1 MPLIHYRLFLWLIM
15 TEEDKLKAMMLMSG
29 DQAKDYFMMEM
40 GKSMTVLNKFLGK
53 KKIESVA
60 SSLIKSTQDLSME
73 YIMNKDSLIGKYFI
87 QLPNGD
93 YILQEDARTN
103 KGMEKYKKDL
113 EQEISNTKLE
123 LLSLVETQ
131 VIVYRDNPKNKPKNF
146 TVAPITDESFY
157 QEVTGTP
164 ESLEETEG
172 LVQRKTGLA

>member
-1 MPLIHYRLFLWLIM
+1 M

-29 DQAKDYFMMEM
+29 DQAKDHFMMEM
-40 GKSMTVLNKFLGK
+40 GKSMTVLNKFVGK
-53 KKIESVA
+53 KKMDSVA
-60 SSLIKSTQDLSME
+60 TSLIKSTQDLSME

-123 LLSLVETQ
+123 LLSLVESP
-131 VIVYRDNPKNKPKNF
+131 IVHYVDKPKKSAKKIS
-146 TVAPITDESFY
+146 VAINEEESTY
-157 QEVTGTP
+157 EEVTGTL
-164 ESLEETEG
+164 ESLEETKG
-172 LVQRKTGLA
+172 LVQRKRRFA

>member
-1 MPLIHYRLFLWLIM
+1 M

-29 DQAKDYFMMEM
+29 DQAKDHFMMEM
-40 GKSMTVLNKFLGK
+40 GKSMTVLNKFVGK
-53 KKIESVA
+53 KKMDSVA
-60 SSLIKSTQDLSME
+60 TSLIKSTQDLSME

-123 LLSLVETQ
+123 LLSLVETP
-131 VIVYRDNPKNKPKNF
+131 IVHYADKPKENLKKISVD
-146 TVAPITDESFY
+146 TNEEESTY
-157 QEVTGTP
+157 EEVTGTI

-172 LVQRKTGLA
+172 LVQRKTRFA